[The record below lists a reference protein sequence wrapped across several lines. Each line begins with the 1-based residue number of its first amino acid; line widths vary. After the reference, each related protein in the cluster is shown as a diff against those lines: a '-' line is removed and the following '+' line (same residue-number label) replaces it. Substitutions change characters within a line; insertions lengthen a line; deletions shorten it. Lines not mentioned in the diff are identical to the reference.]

1 MKNITRHIFILTRS
15 LVAGSALAFGSVG
28 SQAGTTTVGSITFSP
43 LAAES
48 IPALGSTMLVM
59 LSLLLAFIA
68 FVSFRRR
75 QNGTLPLLAG
85 ALALAS
91 LVSANGG
98 VSLLQKAY
106 AAGMSVIIVNPAGET
121 KTIAGGIPNF
131 YLNNSGTP
139 LRVGPVTLPSGCP
152 SEALEQPDACS
163 VGSVLAVDDQC
174 GINCTLA
181 PSDARLKT
189 DIVKIGITESGLP
202 WYRFR
207 YLNRETVY
215 EGVMAQDVL
224 THTPAA
230 VHLMS
235 NGYMAVDYAMLGLTM
250 RQAQ

>member
-1 MKNITRHIFILTRS
+1 MKNITRHIFVITRS
-15 LVAGSALAFGSVG
+15 LVAGSTLALFAVG
-28 SQAGTTTVGSITFSP
+28 AQAGTPANGSITFSP

-59 LSLLLAFIA
+59 LSMLLAFIA

-91 LVSANGG
+91 LVSAGGG

-121 KTIAGGIPNF
+121 KAIVSGINNT

-139 LRVGPVTLPSGCP
+139 LRVGPVSLPSGCP
-152 SEALEQPDACS
+152 SEVLGAPGACG

-174 GINCTLA
+174 GINCA
-181 PSDARLKT
+181 ISDSDARLKT
-189 DIVKIGITESGLP
+189 DIVKIGMTESGLP

-207 YLNRETVY
+207 YLNHETVY

-230 VHLMS
+230 VHLKS
-235 NGYMAVDYAMLGLTM
+235 DGYMAVDYAMLGLTM
-250 RQAQ
+250 RSAQ